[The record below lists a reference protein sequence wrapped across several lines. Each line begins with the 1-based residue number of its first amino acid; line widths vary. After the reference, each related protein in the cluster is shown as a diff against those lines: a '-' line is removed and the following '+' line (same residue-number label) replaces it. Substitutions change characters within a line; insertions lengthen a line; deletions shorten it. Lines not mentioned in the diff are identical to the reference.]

1 MDLWTKFKSKL
12 LGSKGLGTLGLS
24 DILAR
29 GVTTILWFYL
39 ASIMSS
45 EGYGELHFM
54 ISIAAMGGVLSLF
67 ATPTAVTVYVSKNFK
82 LESTL
87 YFISLLAGLACS
99 IIIILIFSR
108 LDVGLLVFG
117 FIINDLTISYLL
129 GKKQY
134 TKYAKYLLTQKLSAV
149 ILCILLY
156 YWIGN
161 VGIIYGLFISY
172 LPFIIILYKGF
183 KETKISFSDLKPRKG
198 FLINNYMIS
207 LAGVFRDQLDKLLIG
222 SLLGF
227 SLLGN
232 FAIAV
237 QVYAVFMI
245 ITNIVVRYLLP
256 DDARNIP
263 NTKLKKL
270 TILISILISIFGVFV
285 APHIISLMLPQYIDA
300 VDFIQIMS
308 LGVVPA
314 TLGLILSTKLLGSEK
329 SKHVLIGRWIS
340 AITMI
345 SGILLLGTVYGTIGL
360 ALSFILSSTLFAV
373 YLSVNIY
380 LRTNES
386 NNMSNGVEL

>member
-1 MDLWTKFKSKL
+1 
-12 LGSKGLGTLGLS
+12 
-24 DILAR
+24 
-29 GVTTILWFYL
+29 
-39 ASIMSS
+39 
-45 EGYGELHFM
+45 
-54 ISIAAMGGVLSLF
+54 
-67 ATPTAVTVYVSKNFK
+67 
-82 LESTL
+82 
-87 YFISLLAGLACS
+87 
-99 IIIILIFSR
+99 
-108 LDVGLLVFG
+108 
-117 FIINDLTISYLL
+117 
-129 GKKQY
+129 
-134 TKYAKYLLTQKLSAV
+134 
-149 ILCILLY
+149 
-156 YWIGN
+156 
-161 VGIIYGLFISY
+161 
-172 LPFIIILYKGF
+172 
-183 KETKISFSDLKPRKG
+183 
-198 FLINNYMIS
+198 MIS
-207 LAGVFRDQLDKLLIG
+207 LASVFRDQLDKLLIG
-222 SLLGF
+222 ALLGF

-256 DDARNIP
+256 DDARNIS

-285 APHIISLMLPQYIDA
+285 APHIISLVLPQYVDA

-308 LGVVPA
+308 LGVIPA